1 MDYLGVNKME
11 ERLNLINLYDIYGEL
26 LTDKQQTYFE
36 EYYFNNLSLSEMS
49 ELYDVSRSAVSK
61 SLKEI
66 EAKLNNYEDKL
77 KIMDK
82 LNKVNKL
89 IKDEKVKD
97 KIDDIF
103 KGE

>member
-49 ELYDVSRSAVSK
+49 DLYEVSRSAVSK

-89 IKDEKVKD
+89 IKDEKIKD

>member
-1 MDYLGVNKME
+1 MDYLKVNNMK
-11 ERLNLINLYDIYGEL
+11 ERLYLISLYDLYGNL

-49 ELYDVSRSAVSK
+49 DLYGVSRSAVGK

-66 EAKLNNYEDKL
+66 ESKLNNYEDKINIY
-77 KIMDK
+77 KK

-89 IKDEKVKD
+89 IKDEELKT
-97 KIDDIF
+97 KIEDIF
-103 KGE
+103 KD

>member
-1 MDYLGVNKME
+1 MDYLKVNNMK
-11 ERLNLINLYDIYGEL
+11 ERLYLINLYDLYGNL

-49 ELYDVSRSAVSK
+49 DLYNVSRSAVGK

-66 EAKLNNYEDKL
+66 ESKLTNYEEKLNIFN
-77 KIMDK
+77 K

-89 IKDEKVKD
+89 IKDEDLKN
-97 KIDDIF
+97 KIEDIF
-103 KGE
+103 KD

>member
-1 MDYLGVNKME
+1 MDYLKVNNMK
-11 ERLNLINLYDIYGEL
+11 ERLYLINLYDLYGNL

-49 ELYDVSRSAVSK
+49 DLYNVSRSAVGK

-66 EAKLNNYEDKL
+66 ESKLNNYEDKINIY
-77 KIMDK
+77 KK

-89 IKDEKVKD
+89 IKDEELKS
-97 KIDDIF
+97 KIEDIF
-103 KGE
+103 KD

>member
-1 MDYLGVNKME
+1 MK
-11 ERLNLINLYDIYGEL
+11 ERLYLITLYDIYGNL

-49 ELYDVSRSAVSK
+49 ELYEVSRSAVSK

-77 KIMDK
+77 KIYTK

-89 IKDEKVKD
+89 IKDDSLKT
-97 KIDDIF
+97 KIEDIF
-103 KGE
+103 KD

>member
-1 MDYLGVNKME
+1 MK
-11 ERLNLINLYDIYGEL
+11 ERLYLITLYDLYGNL

-49 ELYDVSRSAVSK
+49 EIYEVSRSAIGK

-66 EAKLNNYEDKL
+66 ESKLNNYEDKL
-77 KIMDK
+77 KIYNK

-89 IKDEKVKD
+89 IKEDSLKT
-97 KIDDIF
+97 KIEDIF
-103 KGE
+103 KD

>member
-1 MDYLGVNKME
+1 MK
-11 ERLNLINLYDIYGEL
+11 ERLYLITLYDLYGNL

-49 ELYDVSRSAVSK
+49 ELYEVSRSAVGK

-66 EAKLNNYEDKL
+66 ESKLNNYEDKL
-77 KIMDK
+77 KIYNK

-89 IKDEKVKD
+89 IKDEDLKN
-97 KIDDIF
+97 KIEDIF
-103 KGE
+103 KD

>member
-1 MDYLGVNKME
+1 MDYLRVNNMK
-11 ERLNLINLYDIYGEL
+11 ERLYLINLYDLYGNL

-49 ELYDVSRSAVSK
+49 DLYNVSRSAVGK

-66 EAKLNNYEDKL
+66 ESKLTNYEDK
-77 KIMDK
+77 IHIYNK

-89 IKDEKVKD
+89 IKDEELKN
-97 KIDDIF
+97 KIEDIF
-103 KGE
+103 KD

>member
-1 MDYLGVNKME
+1 MDYLKVNNMK
-11 ERLNLINLYDIYGEL
+11 ERLYLINLYDLYGNL

-49 ELYDVSRSAVSK
+49 DLYNVSRSAVGK

-66 EAKLNNYEDKL
+66 ESKLTNYEEKLNIFN
-77 KIMDK
+77 K

-89 IKDEKVKD
+89 IKDEELKN
-97 KIDDIF
+97 KIEDIF
-103 KGE
+103 KD

>member
-1 MDYLGVNKME
+1 MK
-11 ERLNLINLYDIYGEL
+11 ERLYLITLYDLYGSL

-49 ELYDVSRSAVSK
+49 DLYGVSRSAVGK

-66 EAKLNNYEDKL
+66 ESKLNNYEDKINIY
-77 KIMDK
+77 KK

-89 IKDEKVKD
+89 IKDEELKT
-97 KIDDIF
+97 KIEDIF
-103 KGE
+103 KD

>member
-1 MDYLGVNKME
+1 MDYLKVNNMK
-11 ERLNLINLYDIYGEL
+11 ERLYLINLYDLYGNL

-49 ELYDVSRSAVSK
+49 DLYNVSRSAIGK

-66 EAKLNNYEDKL
+66 ETKLNNYEDK
-77 KIMDK
+77 INIYSK

-89 IKDEKVKD
+89 IKDED
-97 KIDDIF
+97 LRNKIEDIF
-103 KGE
+103 KD

>member
-1 MDYLGVNKME
+1 MK
-11 ERLNLINLYDIYGEL
+11 ERLYLINLYDLYGNL

-49 ELYDVSRSAVSK
+49 ELYNVSRSAVGK
-61 SLKEI
+61 SLKDI
-66 EAKLNNYEDKL
+66 ESKLNNYENKL
-77 KIMDK
+77 NMYAK

-89 IKDEKVKD
+89 IKDEDLKT

-103 KGE
+103 KD

>member
-1 MDYLGVNKME
+1 MK
-11 ERLNLINLYDIYGEL
+11 ERLYLITLYDLYGNL

-49 ELYDVSRSAVSK
+49 ELYEVSRSAVGK

-77 KIMDK
+77 KIYTK

-89 IKDEKVKD
+89 IKDDSLKT
-97 KIDDIF
+97 KIEDIF
-103 KGE
+103 KD

>member
-49 ELYDVSRSAVSK
+49 DLYGVSRSAVGK

-66 EAKLNNYEDKL
+66 ESKLNNYEDKINIY
-77 KIMDK
+77 KK
-82 LNKVNKL
+82 LNKANKL
-89 IKDEKVKD
+89 IKDEELKN
-97 KIDDIF
+97 KIEDIF
-103 KGE
+103 KD